1 MPCPYANLL
10 GTPGEGVHSTRVFGY
25 ALNDFLA
32 TILGAMI
39 TSYIYKI
46 SFIKSFIYW
55 FIIGELLHIAF
66 GTQTAFLTSIGLRV
80 C

>member
-10 GTPGEGVHSTRVFGY
+10 GTPGEGVHARRIAGY
-25 ALNDFLA
+25 ALNDILA
-32 TILGAMI
+32 TILAAII
-39 TSYIYKI
+39 TSLVYKI
-46 SFIKSFIYW
+46 S
-55 FIIGELLHIAF
+55 LLHSLVGWFVLGEVFHVVF

>member
-10 GTPGEGVHSTRVFGY
+10 GTPGEGVHARRIAGY
-25 ALNDFLA
+25 ALNDILA
-32 TILGAMI
+32 TILGAII
-39 TSYIYKI
+39 TSYIYKV
-46 SFIKSFIYW
+46 SFIKSFVAW
-55 FIIGELLHIAF
+55 FVLGEVLHIAF